1 MSSESDN
8 SKSFTQSTPYDPNDE
23 DLGPSVSMAVMANN
37 DDDFKKSTFG
47 IKRTTSV
54 GKFGIKKNQFT
65 SLSSSNLSNQGYQP
79 LTPPSNT
86 NDALSHDFNDN
97 KPNSPRMHTP
107 SQASASPEPLTYMAN
122 NYNSSKNSSKT
133 NFNNQNDSCHI
144 LPRDDAYL
152 SQEPSNH
159 VDYLSHNWDESEIS
173 KSWKYIILQKKRKNN
188 ENNNDPLGLLHHED
202 SYSRSGSIASHSGT
216 PQETRFDS
224 QGNELANEMSADN
237 TKLTQQKD
245 MEVDM
250 DSINAA
256 RLENA
261 SWRTWAKARN
271 NLKTVSPEI
280 LNWSKDNDI
289 TWLYGP
295 IVPTDTRSPQHAEP
309 ENKKNDE
316 NKLKP
321 ILKKR
326 TVTEVIERNAKWNL
340 DQIRKNYMKNH
351 GGKLPTHK
359 LDDHS
364 SYRTH
369 SPVVYGSNEAN
380 KDKDKASSLYPHED
394 FQALAAKVNAQYSQS
409 NSSSKKGIYQDD
421 PQRALE
427 DKKMVM
433 ATLLSTD
440 KPSLKLNEPS
450 KRHFDSSMSSS
461 PLQNILSSTA
471 PNTKHIRFNDRVEQC
486 ISLVPEYNP
495 ANQKHTRGSSDEEDF
510 KRMRKRSKIVLPSG
524 ITLGTGNG
532 GSSDESSSSDS
543 DWDMDSDG
551 DDNNLQPEFIEDSRK
566 KEGSRRPKA
575 DYSKAYTRYYRGPAL
590 PVSDSSDGSNSDDED
605 DIFSLKTQ
613 INPSN
618 KKASSMYPGTPPHPL
633 KNSHGLN
640 KPELLKTNSDSV
652 VTIKSKNNQKTYPPS
667 IKRIPAT
674 KLNYSEEQPRAM
686 SLASEANIG
695 SLGDSHG
702 YNNYDYN
709 SVFKHDNAIL
719 DINSGINIVDV
730 PLEYAPSQIKKDGA
744 FNVDDAISKKSN
756 DSQGLGGGLS
766 RTSSAT
772 SGLAKGFADS
782 LRLNST
788 GQGLNT
794 LDRKPSRGG
803 SMFSLDSDS
812 DEEDNEDDFMK
823 EDSSKVDLS
832 FLTKTAST
840 SNLGDRVGSAF
851 KLNGN
856 IGEKS
861 NSFLSGS
868 VLSLSDVSGS
878 QSDLRENTLSR
889 VKTRSDSNRSLS
901 SMNLL
906 NTSAKSVQVG
916 KFRHNLSQPP
926 KRSFSLFADDSDSDD

>member
-1 MSSESDN
+1 MLKKNSDEELELLNINGNNTNSLDQCLNLPDDNNIPFSFSTSGHLTRHLRLHSGVKEHVCPEESC
-8 SKSFTQSTPYDPNDE
+8 
-23 DLGPSVSMAVMANN
+23 PSVSMAVMANN

-97 KPNSPRMHTP
+97 KPNSPCMHTP

-224 QGNELANEMSADN
+224 QGKELANEMSADN

-271 NLKTVSPEI
+271 NLKTTHAHHNM
-280 LNWSKDNDI
+280 LNRKI
-289 TWLYGP
+289 
-295 IVPTDTRSPQHAEP
+295 R
-309 ENKKNDE
+309 KNDE

-369 SPVVYGSNEAN
+369 SPAVYGSNEAN

-409 NSSSKKGIYQDD
+409 NSSSKKGLLL
-421 PQRALE
+421 R
-427 DKKMVM
+427 M
-433 ATLLSTD
+433 TL
-440 KPSLKLNEPS
+440 KGHWK
-450 KRHFDSSMSSS
+450 
-461 PLQNILSSTA
+461 
-471 PNTKHIRFNDRVEQC
+471 
-486 ISLVPEYNP
+486 
-495 ANQKHTRGSSDEEDF
+495 
-510 KRMRKRSKIVLPSG
+510 
-524 ITLGTGNG
+524 
-532 GSSDESSSSDS
+532 
-543 DWDMDSDG
+543 
-551 DDNNLQPEFIEDSRK
+551 
-566 KEGSRRPKA
+566 
-575 DYSKAYTRYYRGPAL
+575 
-590 PVSDSSDGSNSDDED
+590 
-605 DIFSLKTQ
+605 
-613 INPSN
+613 
-618 KKASSMYPGTPPHPL
+618 
-633 KNSHGLN
+633 
-640 KPELLKTNSDSV
+640 
-652 VTIKSKNNQKTYPPS
+652 
-667 IKRIPAT
+667 
-674 KLNYSEEQPRAM
+674 
-686 SLASEANIG
+686 
-695 SLGDSHG
+695 
-702 YNNYDYN
+702 
-709 SVFKHDNAIL
+709 
-719 DINSGINIVDV
+719 
-730 PLEYAPSQIKKDGA
+730 IKKW
-744 FNVDDAISKKSN
+744 
-756 DSQGLGGGLS
+756 
-766 RTSSAT
+766 
-772 SGLAKGFADS
+772 
-782 LRLNST
+782 
-788 GQGLNT
+788 
-794 LDRKPSRGG
+794 
-803 SMFSLDSDS
+803 
-812 DEEDNEDDFMK
+812 
-823 EDSSKVDLS
+823 
-832 FLTKTAST
+832 
-840 SNLGDRVGSAF
+840 
-851 KLNGN
+851 
-856 IGEKS
+856 
-861 NSFLSGS
+861 
-868 VLSLSDVSGS
+868 
-878 QSDLRENTLSR
+878 
-889 VKTRSDSNRSLS
+889 
-901 SMNLL
+901 
-906 NTSAKSVQVG
+906 
-916 KFRHNLSQPP
+916 
-926 KRSFSLFADDSDSDD
+926 

>member
-1 MSSESDN
+1 MSFESN
-8 SKSFTQSTPYDPNDE
+8 KSKSFDQSTPYDPNDE

-47 IKRTTSV
+47 MKRTTSI

-65 SLSSSNLSNQGYQP
+65 SLSSSNISNQHYQP
-79 LTPPSNT
+79 LTPPSQN
-86 NDALSHDFNDN
+86 NDVITHNFNDI
-97 KPNSPRMHTP
+97 KENSPRMHTP
-107 SQASASPEPLTYMAN
+107 SQASMSPEPINYMTN
-122 NYNSSKNSSKT
+122 NYSHSKSSSKI
-133 NFNNQNDSCHI
+133 NFNNQNDPCHI

-188 ENNNDPLGLLHHED
+188 ENNNDSLGLLHHED

-224 QGNELANEMSADN
+224 NGNEFLNENVDN
-237 TKLTQQKD
+237 NKLIQQKD

-250 DSINAA
+250 DTINAS

-295 IVPTDTRSPQHAEP
+295 IVPTDTSSPIHAEP
-309 ENKKNDE
+309 EIKKNED
-316 NKLKP
+316 NHLKP

-326 TVTEVIERNAKWNL
+326 TVTEVIERNAKWKL

-351 GGKLPTHK
+351 GGKLPSHK

-364 SYRTH
+364 NYRTH
-369 SPVVYGSNEAN
+369 SPAVYGSNEIN
-380 KDKDKASSLYPHED
+380 KEKDKTNSLYPHED
-394 FQALAAKVNAQYSQS
+394 FQALAAKVNAQYSQG
-409 NSSSKKGIYQDD
+409 NSSSKKGVQSQDD
-421 PQRALE
+421 PKRVLE
-427 DKKMVM
+427 DKKMMM

-440 KPSLKLNEPS
+440 KSSLKLSEPNR
-450 KRHFDSSMSSS
+450 KHFDSSMSSS
-461 PLQNILSSTA
+461 PLQNVISTT
-471 PNTKHIRFNDRVEQC
+471 PTDKHIRFNDRVEQC
-486 ISLVPEYNP
+486 ISLLPSSYNTT
-495 ANQKHTRGSSDEEDF
+495 NQKHTRGSSDEEDF

-532 GSSDESSSSDS
+532 GSSDESTSSDS

-551 DDNNLQPEFIEDSRK
+551 EDNNLQPEFIEDSRK
-566 KEGSRRPKA
+566 KDPKKSKT

-605 DIFSLKTQ
+605 DIFSLKTT

-618 KKASSMYPGTPPHPL
+618 EKASSMYAGTPPYPL

-640 KPELLKTNSDSV
+640 KPELLKMNSDSV
-652 VTIKSKNNQKTYPPS
+652 VTIKQRNNKKTYPPS

-674 KLNYSEEQPRAM
+674 KLNYCEEPRTM
-686 SLASEANIG
+686 PMVNDINIG

-709 SVFKHDNAIL
+709 SVFKHDNTIL
-719 DINSGINIVDV
+719 DNNSDINIVDV
-730 PLEYAPSQIKKDGA
+730 PLEYAPSQAKRDST
-744 FNVDDAISKKSN
+744 FNVDEAISKKASSN
-756 DSQGLGGGLS
+756 LGLSGGLS

-794 LDRKPSRGG
+794 LSKKPSKGG
-803 SMFSLDSDS
+803 FMFSLDSDS
-812 DEEDNEDDFMK
+812 DEEDNEEDDLPRK
-823 EDSSKVDLS
+823 NTSKVDLS
-832 FLTKTAST
+832 FLTKPSST
-840 SNLGDRVGSAF
+840 SNMGDKPGSTF
-851 KLNGN
+851 HLNGN

-868 VLSLSDVSGS
+868 MLSLSDVSGS

-901 SMNLL
+901 SMNLM
-906 NTSAKSVQVG
+906 NANSKSVQVG
-916 KFRHNLSQPP
+916 KFKHNLSQPP
-926 KRSFSLFADDSDSDD
+926 KRSFSLFAEDSDSDD

>member
-1 MSSESDN
+1 MSFESDS
-8 SKSFTQSTPYDPNDE
+8 SKSINQSTPYDPNDE
-23 DLGPSVSMAVMANN
+23 DLGPSVSMAVMAND

-47 IKRTTSV
+47 MKRTTSV
-54 GKFGIKKNQFT
+54 GKFGIKKSQFT
-65 SLSSSNLSNQGYQP
+65 SLSSSNISNQRYQP
-79 LTPPSNT
+79 LTPPSIT
-86 NDALSHDFNDN
+86 SDAITHDFSDN
-97 KPNSPRMHTP
+97 KQNSPRMHTP
-107 SQASASPEPLTYMAN
+107 NQASASPEPSTYMAN

-133 NFNNQNDSCHI
+133 NFNNQNDSSYI
-144 LPRDDAYL
+144 IPRDDAYL

-188 ENNNDPLGLLHHED
+188 ENNNDSLGLLHHED
-202 SYSRSGSIASHSGT
+202 SHSRSGSIASRSGT
-216 PQETRFDS
+216 PQETRVNS
-224 QGNELANEMSADN
+224 QGNELVNEMSAGN

-250 DSINAA
+250 NSINAA

-295 IVPTDTRSPQHAEP
+295 IVPTDTCSPPHAEP
-309 ENKKNDE
+309 ENKKNED
-316 NKLKP
+316 NNLKP

-369 SPVVYGSNEAN
+369 SPAVYGSNEAN
-380 KDKDKASSLYPHED
+380 KDKEKDTSLYPHED
-394 FQALAAKVNAQYSQS
+394 FRALAAKVNAQYSQS
-409 NSSSKKGIYQDD
+409 NCSKRVNSQYD

-427 DKKMVM
+427 DKKMMM

-440 KPSLKLNEPS
+440 RPSLKSSDPS

-461 PLQNILSSTA
+461 PLQNIINSAGPS
-471 PNTKHIRFNDRVEQC
+471 TKHIRFNDRVEQC
-486 ISLVPEYNP
+486 ISLVPDYNA

-551 DDNNLQPEFIEDSRK
+551 EDNNLQPEFIEDNRQ
-566 KEGSRRPKA
+566 KEGSRRPKV

-590 PVSDSSDGSNSDDED
+590 PVSDSSEGSNSDDED
-605 DIFSLKTQ
+605 DIFSLKTH
-613 INPSN
+613 INPSS
-618 KKASSMYPGTPPHPL
+618 KKALSMYPGTPPHSL
-633 KNSHGLN
+633 KNHHNLN
-640 KPELLKTNSDSV
+640 KPELLKMNSDSV
-652 VTIKSKNNQKTYPPS
+652 VTIKPKSNKKTYPPS

-674 KLNYSEEQPRAM
+674 KLNCSDEQPRTM
-686 SLASEANIG
+686 SIANEVNLG

-709 SVFKHDNAIL
+709 SVFKHDNTIL

-730 PLEYAPSQIKKDGA
+730 PLEYAPTNAKRDGA
-744 FNVDDAISKKSN
+744 FSVDDAISKKSN
-756 DSQGLGGGLS
+756 DSQGLGGLS

-788 GQGLNT
+788 QGMDT

-803 SMFSLDSDS
+803 SMFSPDSDS
-812 DEEDNEDDFMK
+812 DEEDNDSFTK
-823 EDSSKVDLS
+823 EDTSRADLS

-840 SNLGDRVGSAF
+840 PDLGKRVGSAF

-856 IGEKS
+856 IGEKN

-868 VLSLSDVSGS
+868 VSLSDASGS

-926 KRSFSLFADDSDSDD
+926 KRSFSLFAEDSDSDD